1 MFHAAIFTVFLF
13 AFLWGIVGMIVCI
26 TLGNLLCG
34 PTDNRDHVSVFKSS
48 VSTFAVA
55 MVLLYVFMI

>member
-1 MFHAAIFTVFLF
+1 MFHAAVFTVFVL
-13 AFLWGIVGMIVCI
+13 AFLWGIVGMIICI

-34 PTDNRDHVSVFKSS
+34 GTSTDHVSVFKSS
-48 VSTFAVA
+48 VSAFAVA

>member
-1 MFHAAIFTVFLF
+1 MFHAFIVTVFMF
-13 AFLWGIVGMIVCI
+13 ALLWGIVGMIVCI

-34 PTDNRDHVSVFKSS
+34 GTSTDHVSVFKSS

>member
-1 MFHAAIFTVFLF
+1 MIEAVMFTIFVL
-13 AFLWGIVGMIVCI
+13 AGLWGAVGMVVCI

-34 PTDNRDHVSVFKSS
+34 GTSTDHVSVFKSS